1 MGIMPVMMRV
11 FEKCKDQYRQRYPER
26 ELRILT
32 SLPETVVSKL
42 LTLILLPCL
51 SLERCYN
58 LIGYQGHGL
67 AAVVPNG
74 VHYKYGCLELF
85 LSDLARL
92 DFGHPVMDDLAA
104 VFCQIFYPGRGNLLT
119 YWDYCVKPLWT
130 KYPQPKS
137 KVTRI
142 GRVMACTKMLF
153 VHGPDGHPLYLVE
166 RPGDT
171 DLKDDLP
178 KAQDAFTAATGR
190 KTRVCVID
198 REGNGLDLALSGAQ
212 CHPPHSYLTMLD
224 KNQYKSLKDFKVTT
238 PWQPL
243 DDLGKP
249 HLQIAW
255 AYWQSA
261 AKRQRDPR
269 RFFLVRPVDKS
280 PSRLAVGCICQP
292 PSSWHASDA
301 YAIYHGRWANQE
313 HRFREMHQ
321 MALSANYGYLRANIP
336 NRTAQRRFAAAQKRV
351 EATQHQLITNQHRL
365 DYQANR
371 IARWTTHFEL
381 RWTTR
386 CTLCRELHHRL
397 QNMPESLTRLH
408 AQRRLARFQAECQAD
423 VLSHQQRL
431 TTIQNKDLVPL
442 QRKRAQLETRLV
454 KRQKAVNTVSL
465 DSPFYER
472 NLNKDLVMMI
482 CKMILLNA
490 HYYVQEHFCVSEEWQ
505 KAEFAT
511 LRAHLYQK
519 PGLIRVWAERVEVV
533 LKPYRYAH
541 LQQYAEESC
550 RLFNAALLQDE
561 HGRCIV
567 MRVAAS
573 EQEFVDWGGTPTQ
586 G

>member
-1 MGIMPVMMRV
+1 MEIVPVMMRV
-11 FEKCKDQYRQRYPER
+11 FEKCKEQYQCQYPER
-26 ELRILT
+26 ELRVLT

-74 VHYKYGCLELF
+74 IHYKYGCLELF

-92 DFGHPVMDDLAA
+92 DLGHPVIDALAA
-104 VFCQIFYPGRGNLLT
+104 VFCQTFYPGRGNLLT

-153 VHGPDGHPLYLVE
+153 VHGPEGHPLYLVE

-171 DLKDDLP
+171 DLNNDLP

-190 KTRVCVID
+190 QTRVCVID
-198 REGNGLDLALSGAQ
+198 REGNSLNLALSGAK
-212 CHPPHSYLTMLD
+212 CHPPRSYLTMLD
-224 KNQYKSLKDFKVTT
+224 KNQYKSLQNFKVTT
-238 PWQPL
+238 LWQSL
-243 DDLGKP
+243 DDSRKP
-249 HLQIAW
+249 HLQMAW
-255 AYWQSA
+255 AYWQSP

-280 PSRLAVGCICQP
+280 PSHLAVGCIYQP
-292 PSSWHASDA
+292 PSRWHASDA

-321 MALSANYGYLRANIP
+321 MALSANYGYLYEKIP
-336 NRTAQRRFAAAQKRV
+336 NRTAQRQSAAAQKRV
-351 EATQHQLITNQHRL
+351 EATQHQLVTNQHRL
-365 DYQANR
+365 DYQTNR
-371 IARWTTHFEL
+371 SAH
-381 RWTTR
+381 WTTR
-386 CTLCRELHHRL
+386 FESRWTKRCTQCRELHHQLQNCSEPLPRL
-397 QNMPESLTRLH
+397 QK
-408 AQRRLARFQAECQAD
+408 RLAHLQSECQAD
-423 VLSHQQRL
+423 LLSHQQRL
-431 TTIQNKDLVPL
+431 TTIQNKDIVPL
-442 QRKRAQLETRLV
+442 LRERDRLETCLV
-454 KRQKAVNTVSL
+454 KRQKTVEAISL

-472 NLNKDLVMMI
+472 DLNKDLVMMA

-490 HYYVQEHFCVSEEWQ
+490 HYYVQEHFCFSEEWQ

-519 PGLIRVWAERVEVV
+519 SGLIRTWPDRVEVV
-533 LKPYRYAH
+533 LEPYRYAH
-541 LQQYAEESC
+541 LQQYAGDAC
-550 RLFNAALLQDE
+550 QLFNAALLRDE
-561 HGRCIV
+561 HGRRVV
-567 MRVAAS
+567 MQIATPA
-573 EQEFVDWGGTPTQ
+573 QEFVELGGVPTRSE
-586 G
+586 